1 MACTV
6 RGRMGAHGGGVHIS
20 ASARFLALAGWILG
34 VCRCT
39 LSSEGNC
46 ALVLR
51 RPTGFFA
58 ILGNGDL
65 ALAASILSSS
75 ALLSLY
81 LIDTR
86 NRADKAGFFIATA
99 VVSLIGIG
107 YYGAVSKSLPNP
119 RTAGDVSVTLVSIV
133 VYLLAAISSWYSL
146 SIAEGEKE
154 EATHDSD

>member
-1 MACTV
+1 ML
-6 RGRMGAHGGGVHIS
+6 AHVFWRWLGGTLAFAAVP
-20 ASARFLALAGWILG
+20 FLLKG
-34 VCRCT
+34 
-39 LSSEGNC
+39 
-46 ALVLR
+46 LVLWSYGE
-51 RPTGFFA
+51 PTGFFA

-81 LIDTR
+81 LIDRR

-119 RTAGDVSVTLVSIV
+119 RTADDVSVTLVSIV

-154 EATHDSD
+154 KEETTHDSD